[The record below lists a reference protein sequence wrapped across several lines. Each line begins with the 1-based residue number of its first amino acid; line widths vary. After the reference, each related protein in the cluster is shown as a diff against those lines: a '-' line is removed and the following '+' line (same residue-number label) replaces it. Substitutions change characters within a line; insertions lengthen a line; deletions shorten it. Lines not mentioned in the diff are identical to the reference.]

1 MEDVYDWD
9 GMLISSSQPVKVK
22 QYKVTY
28 LEEIDEWM
36 VERSEK

>member
-1 MEDVYDWD
+1 MVEYDWD
-9 GMLISSSQPVKVK
+9 GMPVTNIPVKIK

-28 LEEIDEWM
+28 MEEIDEWM